1 MRSRRAEQLREA
13 THDDLR
19 ALGFS
24 NRKAEYVLGLAQ
36 EPVDLDELASL
47 PDDEV
52 KRRLVSIRGLGEWT
66 AEWFLARHLAR
77 PRAWPVGDVAL
88 DKAVRAFY
96 PDVTGSRGGPRA
108 LRAVPEPVRSLPA
121 HRG

>member
-1 MRSRRAEQLREA
+1 M
-13 THDDLR
+13 
-19 ALGFS
+19 
-24 NRKAEYVLGLAQ
+24 LGLAQ
-36 EPVDLDELASL
+36 EPLDLDELASL

-88 DKAVRAFY
+88 AKAVRAFY
-96 PDVTGSRGGPRA
+96 PDLTDLEAARERF
-108 LRAVPEPVRSLPA
+108 EPFQNLSAHYLLAGARVAPA
-121 HRG
+121 G

>member
-1 MRSRRAEQLREA
+1 M
-13 THDDLR
+13 
-19 ALGFS
+19 
-24 NRKAEYVLGLAQ
+24 LGLAQ

-47 PDDEV
+47 PDEEV

-77 PRAWPVGDVAL
+77 PRAWPVGDLAL

-96 PDVTGSRGGPRA
+96 PDADDLEAARERFEPFQNLTAHYLLTGARVTA
-108 LRAVPEPVRSLPA
+108 AA
-121 HRG
+121 